1 MNILIITENFY
12 PVKEPTAKIVERFT
26 KDVNFSSDNFFI
38 LSKGERKSRVGVSTN
53 VINYQINAYLKF
65 KKNHFLYNLK
75 TFIYKSLSKLYS
87 KIYPRDLF
95 DSFRFYK
102 AALPILADNKID
114 IIVCV
119 SGWFSSQ
126 LAGLRLSKKYH
137 IKMFSWYTDPFIKSV
152 NRLNYSQSLLEK
164 IEKKWFRQTSKI
176 FMPENYLTEYLRNYP
191 IFKNKFLCLEL
202 PCFFSND
209 ELEIINSQIPN
220 NTVLHLGSFFHK
232 LRDPQALFRIAYELN
247 SISDVKFVSYG
258 SLDKRIKNK
267 YGVNIPS
274 NFSIKERENG
284 QNLLKALG
292 KASVLVVVDNSFG
305 IQIPSK
311 TFEYISTGKPILLL
325 YDNELSET
333 VRLLD
338 KYSNTLILKQDG
350 IDNEVIFNVVTP
362 FILSEKINM
371 SYKDISAVYN
381 KYTNRYI
388 FDRLREY
395 INFGHID

>member
-1 MNILIITENFY
+1 MNILIITENFF

-26 KDVNFSSDNFFI
+26 KDVNFRTDNFFI
-38 LSKGERKSRVGVSTN
+38 LSKGEQKSKVNVSTN

-65 KKNHFLYNLK
+65 KKNHFLFNLK
-75 TFIYKSLSKLYS
+75 TFMYKSLSKLYS
-87 KIYPRDLF
+87 KKYPRDLF
-95 DSFRFYK
+95 DSARFYK

-137 IKMFSWYTDPFIKSV
+137 IKMYSWYTDPYIKAV
-152 NRLNYSQSLLEK
+152 GRLNYNQSLLEK
-164 IEKKWFRQTSKI
+164 IEMKWLNQTSKV

-191 IFKNKFLCLEL
+191 LFKNKFLSLEL

-209 ELEIINSQIPN
+209 ELEVINSQISN

-232 LRDPQALFRIAYELN
+232 LREPKALFRIAYELN
-247 SISDVKFVSYG
+247 SISDIKFVSYG
-258 SLDKRIKNK
+258 SLDKRIKKK
-267 YGVNIPS
+267 YGKEIPS
-274 NFSIKERENG
+274 SFSIKERENG
-284 QNLLKALG
+284 QNLLKAIG
-292 KASVLVVVDNSFG
+292 EASVLVVVDNSFG

-338 KYSNTLILKQDG
+338 KYSNTLVLKQDS
-350 IDNEVIFNVVTP
+350 IDNETILNVVAP

-371 SYKDISAVYN
+371 SHEDIGTIFN
-381 KYTNRYI
+381 QYTSRYV
-388 FDRLREY
+388 FERLSENIRLGY
-395 INFGHID
+395 ID